1 MRDEG
6 VHGRTHRSE
15 ELYER
20 LRRLIVMGELR
31 PNEPLIEV
39 AIAERLGVSR
49 TPVRECLQRLFAA
62 GLVVPRNRGWAVR
75 EFQATHVRENAEI
88 RAALEGYAA
97 YLAAERASTDQ
108 LAAIVNIHEERLGLR
123 ATDEEKR
130 VETNRN
136 FHDAI
141 IRASGNPSLG
151 EAIYRLGQFYF
162 SGTVARRAADDVLA
176 QGNAD
181 HGLIVAALLDRD
193 GTSAEHAMRDHIYRT
208 FAVYSSIRR
217 TEPATSGDEPSSL
230 RRAPVAV
237 SHE

>member
-1 MRDEG
+1 MNR
-6 VHGRTHRSE
+6 VHRSQ

-20 LRRLIVMGELR
+20 LRQLIVIGKLR

-75 EFQATHVRENAEI
+75 EFQASHVWENAEI
-88 RAALEGYAA
+88 RAALEGYGAC
-97 YLAAERASTDQ
+97 LAAERASPDQ
-108 LAAIVNIHEERLGLR
+108 LEKIANIHHERLNLR
-123 ATDEEKR
+123 PQDEEKR
-130 VETNRN
+130 VETNRR

-162 SGTVARRAADDVLA
+162 SGAVARQAPADVLA
-176 QGNAD
+176 QGNTD

-193 GTSAEHAMRDHIYRT
+193 GTRAEHAMRDHIYRT
-208 FAVYSSIRR
+208 FAVYSSIAGI
-217 TEPATSGDEPSSL
+217 EPAAGEG
-230 RRAPVAV
+230 RRSVFQRASAASPK
-237 SHE
+237 